1 MNLYSQSLSGKS
13 FSVNH
18 QVIFAAALFIEVFN
32 DSFCTCSDSPVVT
45 FTVVVG
51 TWPSIERIHL
61 LLHFAPAITKP
72 GLIAV
77 IDTIVAIVDIKLAT
91 V

>member
-1 MNLYSQSLSGKS
+1 LNLYSQSLSDKS
-13 FSVNH
+13 FSANH
-18 QVIFAAALFIEVFN
+18 QAISAAALFIEVFN

-45 FTVVVG
+45 FTVVG

-61 LLHFAPAITKP
+61 LLHFAPAIIKP
-72 GLIAV
+72 GFIAA
-77 IDTIVAIVDIKLAT
+77 IDTIVAIVDIRLVT